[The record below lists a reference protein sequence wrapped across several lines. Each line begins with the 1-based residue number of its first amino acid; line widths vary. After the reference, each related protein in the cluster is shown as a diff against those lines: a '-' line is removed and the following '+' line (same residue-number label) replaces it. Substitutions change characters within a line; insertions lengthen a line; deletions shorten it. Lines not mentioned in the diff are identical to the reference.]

1 MTSPLIRNLR
11 GAALIVSPYA
21 VMTAIVVV
29 GSHSD
34 PSNTLPP
41 ELGWAALGFSV
52 LAGSVGVWQLTK
64 GRWTRVGAV
73 LIYIPTAFLTA
84 IWWTLAFGCSAYGQC
99 P

>member
-1 MTSPLIRNLR
+1 MPTPLIRNLR
-11 GAALIVSPYA
+11 GAALMGSPYA
-21 VMTAIVVV
+21 LMTALVMTSSV
-29 GSHSD
+29 SD
-34 PSNTLPP
+34 PWPP
-41 ELGWAALGFSV
+41 QLGWTALGLAV